1 MAGRYRRS
9 QPSSGRRSQ
18 AVRHGQT
25 RQGQWF
31 AGPPPPNPRG
41 EHFLTDRQVID
52 QLVRSSGVG
61 PGDLVFDLGA
71 GFGAL
76 TGPLA
81 ATGAKVIAVEIDPG
95 LAARLRRRFA
105 ADQDFLVSVI
115 EADLRGV
122 PLPRRPFY
130 VVANPPFALTTW
142 LSRRLLGD
150 PSLRLAGAELILGW
164 GAAKGLTQ
172 GDPGQR
178 NGGQQ
183 RSGGQ
188 SRSGGQQRS
197 GERSRSGEQSRRGEQ
212 AHLDRER
219 VRWAARYEIA
229 LARRVPATSF
239 SPPPA
244 TAAGHVSIR
253 PRTTTTDRPGA

>member
-1 MAGRYRRS
+1 VAGRYRRS
-9 QPSSGRRSQ
+9 SRPLPSSGRQGQ

-31 AGPPPPNPRG
+31 AGQPPPNPRG
-41 EHFLTDRQVID
+41 EHYLTDRQVIE
-52 QLVRSSGVG
+52 QLIRSSGVG

-81 ATGAKVIAVEIDPG
+81 ATGARVIAVEIDPG
-95 LAARLRRRFA
+95 LAARLRRRFGA
-105 ADQDFLVSVI
+105 AGDSQVSVL
-115 EADLRGV
+115 EADLRSI

-142 LSRRLLGD
+142 LCRRLLGD
-150 PSLRLAGAELILGW
+150 PAVRLAGAELLLGW

-172 GDPGQR
+172 GDLGPR
-178 NGGQQ
+178 
-183 RSGGQ
+183 
-188 SRSGGQQRS
+188 
-197 GERSRSGEQSRRGEQ
+197 EREQ
-212 AHLDRER
+212 AG
-219 VRWAARYEIA
+219 WAARYDMR
-229 LARRVPATSF
+229 LVRRVPAVSF

-244 TAAGHVSIR
+244 TNAAQVSIR
-253 PRTTTTDRPGA
+253 PRTTVSDPPRPTAKGRSRPT

>member
-9 QPSSGRRSQ
+9 PRSLPSSGRQGQ

-31 AGPPPPNPRG
+31 AGQPPPNPRG
-41 EHFLTDRQVID
+41 EHYLTDRQVIE

-81 ATGAKVIAVEIDPG
+81 ATGARVIAVEIDPG
-95 LAARLRRRFA
+95 LAARLRRRFGAA
-105 ADQDFLVSVI
+105 ADSRVSVV
-115 EADLRGV
+115 EADLRSI

-142 LSRRLLGD
+142 LCRRLLGD
-150 PSLRLAGAELILGW
+150 PAVRLAGAELLLGW

-172 GDPGQR
+172 SDPG
-178 NGGQQ
+178 
-183 RSGGQ
+183 
-188 SRSGGQQRS
+188 SRDR
-197 GERSRSGEQSRRGEQ
+197 EQ
-212 AHLDRER
+212 A
-219 VRWAARYEIA
+219 RWAARHEIK
-229 LARRVPATSF
+229 LLRRVPAASF

-244 TAAGHVSIR
+244 TNAAHVSIR
-253 PRTTTTDRPGA
+253 SRTTVSGLPGVAAKGHSRTT